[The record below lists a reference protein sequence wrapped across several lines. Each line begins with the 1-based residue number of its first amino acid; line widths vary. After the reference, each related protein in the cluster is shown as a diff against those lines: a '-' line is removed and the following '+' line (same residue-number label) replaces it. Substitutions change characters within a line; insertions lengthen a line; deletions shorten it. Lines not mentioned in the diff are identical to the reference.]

1 MGGELTI
8 VVPAL
13 NEEQRLAITVEEVVR
28 TARRRLS
35 AFEVIVV
42 NDGSTD
48 RTGEVAEELSG
59 QFSEVVVVHHAQT
72 LGVGAAYHAGL
83 RLARFGSLTLV
94 PADNAF
100 HESGVDA
107 VFRLVGRHE
116 MVVSYRANSRART
129 PLRLLLSRCCTMAM
143 RVLTGCP
150 IQDAHS
156 LYIFPVTKARQ
167 VPRNTGYGYHIETLS
182 TLLRGGVEYAE
193 VPVLLNPR
201 PDSSSKVMRFGVL
214 ARLMWTMTR
223 LLFARFVIRRA
234 VRFRTVGP
242 DEALTVWRPQGKHTD
257 HAVQSA

>member
-1 MGGELTI
+1 MGGGLTI

-42 NDGSTD
+42 NDGSVD
-48 RTGEVAEELSG
+48 RTGEVAEDLSAR
-59 QFSEVVVVHHAQT
+59 FSEVSVVHHPEN
-72 LGVGAAYHAGL
+72 LGVGAAYHVGL
-83 RLARFGSLTLV
+83 QRARFGSLTLV

-107 VFRLVGRHE
+107 VFRLVGQHE

-156 LYIFPVTKARQ
+156 LYVFPVAKARQ

-182 TLLRGGVEYAE
+182 TLLRGGVGYAE

-223 LLFARFVIRRA
+223 LYLSSLVLRRKPDFRQPIRERVEEKLYMRA
-234 VRFRTVGP
+234 G
-242 DEALTVWRPQGKHTD
+242 
-257 HAVQSA
+257 